1 MTTGSN
7 STLVGKRAG
16 EALTTGGYHVAIG
29 SNALKSSVDDFFS
42 VAVGFESLRDDVVGS
57 NTAVGAYAG
66 KANTSGSA
74 QAFMGFEAGFSN
86 ISGANNTAIGYG
98 ALRSNVLGSFNT
110 AVGTQSLY
118 SQISGSSGASENTA
132 LGRKSGFSTTT
143 GHKNVFLGHTAGNA
157 NTTGSNNI
165 IIGYN
170 AEKSAVGTDNEIVIG
185 KDAVGLGANTTV
197 IGNSST
203 TAAYL
208 LAQRQTTDLVTA
220 TDNLTAAES
229 GKLFVFNDADGA
241 VLTLPDSGAGDLIG
255 VYYDFAI
262 AVTATSNAHKV
273 VLTDTTNEKLFGQ
286 LHTIDTDSSDHN
298 TSFAAQAGD
307 NFSAINC
314 NGGTTGIIGSTFRV
328 QNIAADKW
336 IVSGNVHVT
345 GSPATPF
352 ATS

>member
-1 MTTGSN
+1 M
-7 STLVGKRAG
+7 
-16 EALTTGGYHVAIG
+16 
-29 SNALKSSVDDFFS
+29 
-42 VAVGFESLRDDVVGS
+42 
-57 NTAVGAYAG
+57 
-66 KANTSGSA
+66 
-74 QAFMGFEAGFSN
+74 
-86 ISGANNTAIGYG
+86 
-98 ALRSNVLGSFNT
+98 
-110 AVGTQSLY
+110 
-118 SQISGSSGASENTA
+118 
-132 LGRKSGFSTTT
+132 
-143 GHKNVFLGHTAGNA
+143 
-157 NTTGSNNI
+157 
-165 IIGYN
+165 
-170 AEKSAVGTDNEIVIG
+170 
-185 KDAVGLGANTTV
+185 

-220 TDNLTAAES
+220 TDTLTAAES

-241 VLTLPDSGAGDLIG
+241 VLTLPDSGAGALIG

-273 VLTDTTNEKLFGQ
+273 VLADTTNEKLFGQ
-286 LHTIDTDSSDHN
+286 LHTTDTDTQPQN
-298 TSFAAQAGD
+298 ASFAAQAGD

-314 NGGTTGIIGSTFRV
+314 NGTTTGIIGSTFRV